1 MHPRM
6 MSLSRVRQEDSGACG
21 CGPRAAF
28 IPWFGHHRHFSDPG
42 GPGFGGG
49 SFGVRRP
56 LRFLSWKLGLR
67 DDQIA
72 ELAAIVNDLK
82 TERAQNEVDDR
93 RALSLLADA
102 VSGENLNA
110 DGVQEAAKLRTDSA
124 QRLQAEVTKAVTRL
138 HALLDAEQRGRLAY
152 LIRSGALVM

>member
-6 MSLSRVRQEDSGACG
+6 MSLARVRSEDSGACG
-21 CGPRAAF
+21 CGPKAAF
-28 IPWFGHHRHFSDPG
+28 FPWFAHHRHFSD
-42 GPGFGGG
+42 PGFGGG

-67 DDQIA
+67 EDQTA
-72 ELAAIVNDLK
+72 ELAAIINDLK
-82 TERAQNEVDDR
+82 TERAQHEVDDR

-102 VSGENLNA
+102 VAGEGLNEA
-110 DGVQEAAKLRTDSA
+110 NVREAAKLRTESA
-124 QRLQAEVTKAVTRL
+124 QRLQAEVTKAVTRM
-138 HALLDAEQRGRLAY
+138 HALLDAEQRSRLAY